1 MMNNTCVLENLTLF
15 DLPPAWV
22 EKFHLQPGQRFTV
35 QITPE
40 DSSKSPQLLNRAE
53 RIALMRFI
61 ETQLQGKGSEDSEEW
76 IRTIRDTRTISEPKP
91 PAHLLQP
98 KNPPRWMCYK

>member
-1 MMNNTCVLENLTLF
+1 MMNNTCILENLTLI

-22 EKFHLQPGQRFTV
+22 KKFHLQPGQRFTV
-35 QITPE
+35 RITPE
-40 DSSKSPQLLNRAE
+40 DSSKFPQLLNREE

-76 IRTIRDTRTISEPKP
+76 IKTIKDTRTVS
-91 PAHLLQP
+91 QP
-98 KNPPRWMCYK
+98 KEIF